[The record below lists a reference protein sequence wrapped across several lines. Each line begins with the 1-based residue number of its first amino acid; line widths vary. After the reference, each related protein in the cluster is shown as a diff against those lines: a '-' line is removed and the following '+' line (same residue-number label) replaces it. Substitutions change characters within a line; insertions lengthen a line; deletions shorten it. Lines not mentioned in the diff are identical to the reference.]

1 MRIKFLDA
9 YDDEPHTIEAHSF
22 EISMFGSND
31 TKYVVLA
38 PGTAPIDN
46 GPIYVSEKPASM
58 YNKAFDKYTDALAE
72 KGFIILNDMRFN
84 YYSSVDEAESDILE
98 AELEQLK
105 EEKEAS
111 QNVNSSTDS
120 SLTGV
125 MPLFDINETNKYGC
139 LEDDDTK

>member
-22 EISMFGSND
+22 EITMLGSND

-46 GPIYVSEKPASM
+46 GPVYVSEKPACM

-84 YYSSVDEAESDILE
+84 YYSSVDEADADILE

-105 EEKEAS
+105 EEKEANQS
-111 QNVNSSTDS
+111 VSSSADS

-125 MPLFDINETNKYGC
+125 MPLFDINKSNAYGC
-139 LEDDDTK
+139 LEEDDTK